1 MTIAAGLIVSR
12 FIHYLA
18 LSILFGAAL
27 FPFYGFADPQ
37 DTQRVSAW
45 LRALLLGSALL
56 ALLSGISWFVFTTHP
71 IIQVGDDAIVT
82 SEKLSKNR
90 EG

>member
-12 FIHYLA
+12 FVHYLA

-27 FPFYGFADPQ
+27 FPFYGSESPQ

-45 LRALLLGSALL
+45 LRALLLGSAVL
-56 ALLSGISWFVFTTHP
+56 AWLSGISWFVFTTA
-71 IIQVGDDAIVT
+71 GMSGSLSGVT
-82 SEKLSKNR
+82 DPTS
-90 EG
+90 